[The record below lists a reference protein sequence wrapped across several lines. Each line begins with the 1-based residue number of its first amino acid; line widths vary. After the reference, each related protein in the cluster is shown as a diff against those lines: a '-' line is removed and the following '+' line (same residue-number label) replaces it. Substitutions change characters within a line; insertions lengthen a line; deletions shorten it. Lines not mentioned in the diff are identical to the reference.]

1 MFPINVWLWLPAL
14 NAPRPQPGAR
24 PRLSGENRG
33 RYRCRAGTASR
44 SPLVARGM
52 TNAFSSMEYPH
63 WLIVAG
69 AVLVMLGLVGLAVR
83 RRGAE
88 VELNDTATDQEPPE
102 PEANLTQAQSPDREA
117 KFEEQKRH
125 RWADTDPG
133 TKEPLNDRPKIY
145 NEESK

>member
-1 MFPINVWLWLPAL
+1 
-14 NAPRPQPGAR
+14 
-24 PRLSGENRG
+24 
-33 RYRCRAGTASR
+33 
-44 SPLVARGM
+44 M

-69 AVLVMLGLVGLAVR
+69 AVLAMLGLVGLAVR

-88 VELNDTATDQEPPE
+88 VELNDMATDQEPPE
-102 PEANLTQAQSPDREA
+102 PANLTQTQSLDSEA

-125 RWADTDPG
+125 RWADEDRA

-145 NEESK
+145 DKESK

>member
-1 MFPINVWLWLPAL
+1 
-14 NAPRPQPGAR
+14 
-24 PRLSGENRG
+24 
-33 RYRCRAGTASR
+33 
-44 SPLVARGM
+44 M

-102 PEANLTQAQSPDREA
+102 PEANLTQTQSSDREE

-125 RWADTDPG
+125 RWADKDRG
-133 TKEPLNDRPKIY
+133 IKEPLNDRPKIY
-145 NEESK
+145 DEESK

>member
-14 NAPRPQPGAR
+14 MLPGPKPGAR

-33 RYRCRAGTASR
+33 RYRPAPVRPSR

-83 RRGAE
+83 RRGPE
-88 VELNDTATDQEPPE
+88 VELKDMATDQQPPE
-102 PEANLTQAQSPDREA
+102 PEANLTQTQSSDREE
-117 KFEEQKRH
+117 KFQEQKRH
-125 RWADTDPG
+125 RWADKDRG

-145 NEESK
+145 DEESK